1 MVSVDEVIGQRL
13 AAQHLTGPPAP
24 TVVDAV
30 RDSLAVQ
37 AQDPPLSRFSLGL
50 RTGADD
56 AGVLASLD
64 SGDILRT
71 HVLRPTWH
79 YVARD
84 DLRWLLDLT
93 SARVLSGMGSRH
105 RTLGVDAPTI
115 DRAVDVLQ
123 RELPGRALTR
133 KQLGPLLPT
142 THHPRHGEVVGHLL
156 LVAEQL
162 ALICSGPTRDGEH
175 TYSLVDEVVASRA
188 PRPREESV
196 HTLVRRFVSGHGPTS
211 LRDLTRW
218 TNLTLTELRGS
229 LRSGEFEEIEVE
241 GVTLWHLAGAPDH
254 GVDGAWLLPTFDEAF
269 LSHDKPR
276 FPRLPNHRLG
286 SLHISAAE
294 AGRGVVIVDGRDI
307 GGFKRT
313 VTRRRFGVRLQFGDG
328 VTARDRASAVRAA
341 ERLGA
346 HFGRDAEVR
355 IID

>member
-84 DLRWLLDLT
+84 DLRWLVDLT
-93 SARVLSGMGSRH
+93 SAKVLSGMGSRH

-115 DRAVDVLQ
+115 DRAVAVLQ
-123 RELPGRALTR
+123 RELTGRALTR
-133 KQLGPLLPT
+133 KELTPLLPT
-142 THHPRHGEVVGHLL
+142 TDYPQPGEVVGHLL

-162 ALICSGPTRDGEH
+162 ALICSGPTRNGEH
-175 TYSLVDEVVASRA
+175 TYALLDDVVPSQA
-188 PRPREESV
+188 PRPREDAV
-196 HTLVRRFVSGHGPTS
+196 HTLVTRFVAGHGPTS
-211 LRDLTRW
+211 IRDLTRW
-218 TNLTLTELRGS
+218 TNLTLTELRGV
-229 LRSGEFEEIEVE
+229 LNTGAFETIEVE
-241 GVTLWHLAGAPDH
+241 GVPLWRLPNAPDH
-254 GVDGAWLLPTFDEAF
+254 GLGDAWLLPTFDEAF

-286 SLHISAAE
+286 TLHINAAE
-294 AGRGVVIVDGRDI
+294 AGGGVIIVNGRDI

-313 VTRRRFGVRLQFGDG
+313 VTPRTFSVRLQFGDG

-341 ERLGA
+341 ERLGT
-346 HFGRDAEVR
+346 HFNRDAEVSVLE
-355 IID
+355 